1 MLIFKFINREV
12 IGAACYSRKWGWE
25 TRTFAGSSLSIH
37 HQNVFKFLSSLLL
50 AWRIEWHVAFL
61 LGLVGLEEARHR
73 SLSSRRL
80 SQQGTSSCLGHLAT
94 LARLMFLRGNFFGL
108 SSSHLDSFFNFFDEA
123 QQPGIMFRLPLRVN
137 QLLTVSKLNSLARII
152 KPAHSCNSL

>member
-1 MLIFKFINREV
+1 VLADYPRGRNLAESALGSIKLPYNFSQSSSHPKEETQV
-12 IGAACYSRKWGWE
+12 IVFCW
-25 TRTFAGSSLSIH
+25 SSLG
-37 HQNVFKFLSSLLL
+37 
-50 AWRIEWHVAFL
+50 
-61 LGLVGLEEARHR
+61 LGCEEARHR

-123 QQPGIMFRLPLRVN
+123 QQSGIMFRLPLRVN
-137 QLLTVSKLNSLARII
+137 QLLTVSELNSLARII